1 MCLAG
6 AGAAPRPGNLYNRD
20 WRVRNTAIMF
30 ENLTDKLQ
38 RTFKNLRGQGK
49 LTEEHLDVAL
59 GEIREALIEGDV
71 NVGVAD
77 ELLANIRSKA
87 LGSEVML
94 QLSPDQQVVK
104 IVRDELTNLLGKHAK
119 PLFAS
124 RPPSVWMIVGLQG
137 SGKTTTTGKLAKWLS
152 QHGHRPIVVST
163 DVYRPAAREQL
174 SQVARSIGIALWPGA
189 GTDKPLEI
197 VRGAIKEAK
206 LSASDVVVV
215 DTAGRLHID
224 DALMNELSTLKKELQ
239 PSEMLFIADA
249 MIGQDAVRSAG
260 EFHKRLGLTGVV
272 LTKLDGDARGGAA
285 LSIAKVSGAPVKF
298 VGLGEKYD
306 ALEGF
311 YPERIVSRVLG
322 MGDILSLIERAESAF
337 DKKTA
342 MELERKLRK
351 EEFTLEDFRDQLK
364 QIRKMGPLDQLVD
377 MLPKVGP
384 LQNLPKD
391 TTVDEKKLKQVEA
404 IINSMTNEERRDHNV
419 IDGKRRKRIA
429 KGSGTSVQEVNQVI
443 KQYMQMRTMMK
454 QYGALAARS
463 KMKGLGKLAG
473 LG

>member
-1 MCLAG
+1 MEV
-6 AGAAPRPGNLYNRD
+6 PGWEKAD
-20 WRVRNTAIMF
+20 MF
-30 ENLTDKLQ
+30 ENLTEKLQ

-49 LTEEHLDVAL
+49 LTEEHLDAAL
-59 GEIREALIEGDV
+59 AEIREALLEGDV

-77 ELLANIRSKA
+77 ELLANIRQKA
-87 LGSEVML
+87 IGSEVML

-104 IVRDELTNLLGKHAK
+104 TVRDELTAMLGKHAK

-137 SGKTTTTGKLAKWLS
+137 SGKTTTTGKLAKWLT

-174 SQVARSIGIALWPGA
+174 AQVAKAIG
-189 GTDKPLEI
+189 T
-197 VRGAIKEAK
+197 
-206 LSASDVVVV
+206 
-215 DTAGRLHID
+215 
-224 DALMNELSTLKKELQ
+224 Q
-239 PSEMLFIADA
+239 
-249 MIGQDAVRSAG
+249 
-260 EFHKRLGLTGVV
+260 
-272 LTKLDGDARGGAA
+272 
-285 LSIAKVSGAPVKF
+285 VKF

-322 MGDILSLIERAESAF
+322 MGDIMSLIERAEQAV
-337 DKKTA
+337 DKKAA

-351 EEFTLEDFRDQLK
+351 NEFTLEDFRDQLK
-364 QIRKMGPLDQLVD
+364 QVRKMGPLEQVVD
-377 MLPKVGP
+377 MLPKIGP
-384 LQNLPKD
+384 LANLPKD
-391 TTVDEKKLKQVEA
+391 AKVDESMLKRVEA
-404 IINSMTNEERRDHNV
+404 IINSMTNQERRDHNV

-429 KGSGTSVQEVNQVI
+429 TGSGTSVQEVNQVI
-443 KQYMQMRTMMK
+443 KQYMQMRQMMK
-454 QYGALAARS
+454 QYGAMAARA

>member
-1 MCLAG
+1 
-6 AGAAPRPGNLYNRD
+6 
-20 WRVRNTAIMF
+20 MF
-30 ENLTDKLQ
+30 ENLTEKLQ

-49 LTEEHLDVAL
+49 LTEEHLDAAL
-59 GEIREALIEGDV
+59 AEIREAMLEGDV
-71 NVGVAD
+71 ALSVVD
-77 ELLANIRSKA
+77 ELLASIRAKA

-94 QLSPDQQVVK
+94 QLSPDQQVIK
-104 IVRDELTNLLGKHAK
+104 LVRDELTTLLGKHAK

-137 SGKTTTTGKLAKWLS
+137 SGKTTTTGKLAKWLA

-174 SQVARSIGIALWPGA
+174 AQVAKAISVSLWPGA

-206 LSASDVVVV
+206 LSASDVILV

-224 DALMNELSTLKKELQ
+224 DDLMNELGHLKKELQ
-239 PSEMLFIADA
+239 PSEILFIADA

-260 EFHKRLGLTGVV
+260 DFHKRLGLTGVI

-285 LSIAKVSGAPVKF
+285 LSISKVSGAPVKF

-306 ALEGF
+306 ALEAF
-311 YPERIVSRVLG
+311 YPERIVSRILG
-322 MGDILSLIERAESAF
+322 MGDIMSLIERAEQAV
-337 DKKTA
+337 DKKA
-342 MELERKLRK
+342 ALELERKLRTDG
-351 EEFTLEDFRDQLK
+351 FTLEDFRDQLR
-364 QIRKMGPLDQLVD
+364 QIRKMGPLEQLVD

-391 TTVDEKKLKQVEA
+391 ASVDEGKLKQVEA
-404 IINSMTNEERRDHNV
+404 IINSMTNQERLDHNV

-429 KGSGTSVQEVNQVI
+429 KGSGTSVQDVNQVL

-454 QYGALAARS
+454 QYGSMAARA

-473 LG
+473 LS